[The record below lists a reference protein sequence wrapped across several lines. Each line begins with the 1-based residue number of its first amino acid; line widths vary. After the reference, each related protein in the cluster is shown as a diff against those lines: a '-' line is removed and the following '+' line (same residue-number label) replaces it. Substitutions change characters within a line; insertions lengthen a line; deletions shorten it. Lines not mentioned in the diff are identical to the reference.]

1 MSVLDRFRDVTG
13 YEATYFYAASAFFV
27 AVILAYLLFTT
38 IKGSWIRWQAEEME
52 AGEVVN
58 TIARAIILLMFFI
71 WLMS

>member
-13 YEATYFYAASAFFV
+13 YEAAYFYGGCAFFV
-27 AVILAYLLFTT
+27 AVILAYLLLVTV
-38 IKGSWIRWQAEEME
+38 KGAWIRLKAEEMG
-52 AGEVVN
+52 AGEVIN